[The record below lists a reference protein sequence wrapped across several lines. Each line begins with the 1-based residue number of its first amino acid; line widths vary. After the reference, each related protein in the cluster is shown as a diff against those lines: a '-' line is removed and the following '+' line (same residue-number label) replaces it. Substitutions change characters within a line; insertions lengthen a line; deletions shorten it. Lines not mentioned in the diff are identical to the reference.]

1 MDTTIKSPYPYQ
13 WLYIHPLCNSK
24 ACCRICSWSQ
34 IRCTM
39 LKLKRRKIIIIVLY
53 ELGHPQPPT
62 PIHYNNSTAAV
73 IVNGTVKLQCSKKH
87 ENSSFIHFWLSKKR
101 VFTSTMAPWTRKPL
115 WLRIKT
121 SWCETSPKFQI
132 NIHAQGI
139 LPNSAIM
146 GIKFWCSVEG
156 CWNYTKRLR
165 MWPPPPY
172 VQRNCDVS
180 STGQNTVLL
189 CPIVRTNVRLKGQN
203 MGLIFQ

>member
-13 WLYIHPLCNSK
+13 WPYIHPLCNSK

-34 IRCTM
+34 IRCTI

-73 IVNGTVKLQCSKKH
+73 IVDGTVKLQCSKKH

-121 SWCETSPKFQI
+121 SWWKTLPKCQT
-132 NIHAQGI
+132 NIPTWGTI
-139 LPNSAIM
+139 PKSSTT
-146 GIKFWCSVEG
+146 GIKDQCYARV
-156 CWNYTKRLR
+156 CWNYTRILHTC
-165 MWPPPPY
+165 PPLPMHGG
-172 VQRNCDVS
+172 
-180 STGQNTVLL
+180 TT
-189 CPIVRTNVRLKGQN
+189 T
-203 MGLIFQ
+203 